1 MEIQGEKRERLGS
14 RLGFI
19 LLSAGCAIGVGNV
32 WKFPF
37 ITGQYGGGFFVLFY
51 LIFLIIMGIP
61 VMTMEFALGR
71 ASQKSPAAMY
81 KALERPRHKWHL
93 HGYFALAGNYIL
105 LMFYTC
111 VAGWILLYFFYFL
124 FGKFEGMSDP
134 ASIAGV
140 FDSMLANPWLMFGFV
155 AINIAIAVVVC
166 MFKMQKGLE
175 RVSKIMMIALL
186 ALIVVLIVN
195 SMTMEGAGEG
205 LKFYLLPDWSK
216 IEEHGLFEV
225 LIAAMNQS
233 FFTLSL
239 GIGSMAIFGS
249 FINKD
254 RALLGESV
262 NIAVLDTFVAISA
275 GLIIFPAC
283 FTYGINPG
291 AGPSLLFI
299 TLPQVFANMPGGRIW
314 GTLFF
319 LFMSFA
325 AISTV
330 LAVFQNIVSC
340 TQDLN
345 KTTQKAK
352 KWQIS
357 LISGVILLVLSIP
370 CVLGFNV
377 WAFSSPIGELT
388 EILSV
393 EDYIVSNILLP
404 VGSLIFVIFCNHKIG
419 WGFDNFMLE
428 ANTGKGFK
436 VKKWMGVYFKWILPF
451 VLGVLVIISIISP
464 FVKFI

>member
-81 KALERPRHKWHL
+81 KALEKPGHKWHL

-195 SMTMEGAGEG
+195 SFTMEGAGEG

-254 RALLGESV
+254 RSLLGESV

-357 LISGVILLVLSIP
+357 LVSGVILLVLSIP

-388 EILSV
+388 EIFSV

-451 VLGVLVIISIISP
+451 ILGVLVIISIISP

>member
-81 KALERPRHKWHL
+81 KALEKPGHKWHL

-124 FGKFEGMSDP
+124 FGKFEGVSDP

-195 SMTMEGAGEG
+195 SFTMEGAGEG

-254 RALLGESV
+254 RSLLGESV

-357 LISGVILLVLSIP
+357 LVSGVILLVLSIP

-404 VGSLIFVIFCNHKIG
+404 VGSLSFVIFCNHKIG

-428 ANTGKGFK
+428 ANSGKGFK

-451 VLGVLVIISIISP
+451 ILGVLVIISIISP

>member
-81 KALERPRHKWHL
+81 KALEKPGHKWHL

-124 FGKFEGMSDP
+124 FGKFEGVSDP

-195 SMTMEGAGEG
+195 SFTMEGAGEG

-254 RALLGESV
+254 RSLLGESV

-357 LISGVILLVLSIP
+357 LVSGVILLVLSIP

-428 ANTGKGFK
+428 ANSGKGFK

-451 VLGVLVIISIISP
+451 ILGVLVIISIISP

>member
-1 MEIQGEKRERLGS
+1 MEKRERLGS

-32 WKFPF
+32 WKFPYV
-37 ITGQYGGGFFVLFY
+37 TGQYGGGFFVLFY
-51 LIFLIIMGIP
+51 IMFLIIMGIP
-61 VMTMEFALGR
+61 VMTMEFSLGR
-71 ASQKSPAAMY
+71 ASQKSPTAMY
-81 KALERPRHKWHL
+81 KMLEKPGHKWHL

-124 FGKFEGMSDP
+124 FGTFDGITDP
-134 ASIAGV
+134 VAIENV
-140 FDSMLANPWLMFGFV
+140 FSSMMANPWLMFAFA
-155 AINIAIAVVVC
+155 AINILIAVVVC
-166 MFKMQKGLE
+166 SLNMQKGLE
-175 RVSKIMMIALL
+175 RVSKIMMLALL
-186 ALIVVLIVN
+186 ALIIVLIIN
-195 SMTMEGAGEG
+195 SFTLSGAGEG

-216 IEEHGLFEV
+216 IQNANGGIFEV

-254 RALLGESV
+254 RSLLGESI
-262 NIAVLDTFVAISA
+262 NIAVLDTFVAIAS

-314 GTLFF
+314 GILFF

-325 AISTV
+325 ALSTV

-357 LISGVILLVLSIP
+357 VISGVILLILSIP

-377 WAFSSPIGELT
+377 WAFPSPIGELT
-388 EILSV
+388 EILGV

-428 ANTGKGFK
+428 ANTGKGLK
-436 VKKWMGVYFKWILPF
+436 IKKWMGVYFKWILPF
-451 VLGVLVIISIISP
+451 ILGFFVVISIISP
-464 FVKFI
+464 FVSFV

>member
-81 KALERPRHKWHL
+81 KALEKPGHKWHL

-124 FGKFEGMSDP
+124 FGKFEGVSDP

-195 SMTMEGAGEG
+195 SFTMEGAGEG

-254 RALLGESV
+254 RSLLGESV

-428 ANTGKGFK
+428 ANSGKGFK

-451 VLGVLVIISIISP
+451 ILGVLVIISIISP